1 MYQSNNQHFAIIIGA
16 GGTGSWL
23 ASFLSRF
30 NKNVIMVDGDEVE
43 AKNLARQNF
52 EPNDINKN
60 KALVIAAKHE
70 FELSV
75 NSYLTSTDMLD
86 EIASTQPEK
95 TPIVIGAVDNNNT
108 RLLINEWMD
117 NQDNAIWIDGGNNAV
132 NGQTIIHIKKDGS
145 VVEGYESP
153 MKVEPGLAV
162 SNDDERRPDEISCA
176 EQSESAPQSITAN
189 VMSAT
194 SIFNIITSLMS
205 EKPVLNNHYTFNT
218 ITNSIQS
225 QSKEEE

>member
-1 MYQSNNQHFAIIIGA
+1 MYQANGHYQIIIIGA

-43 AKNLARQNF
+43 PKNLARQNF
-52 EPNDINKN
+52 EPDDIYKN
-60 KALVIAAKHE
+60 KASVVAAKNE
-70 FELSV
+70 FALSV
-75 NSYLTSTDMLD
+75 DEYLTSTEILD
-86 EIASTQPEK
+86 QISDSQKDA

-108 RLLINEWMD
+108 RILINEWME
-117 NQDNAIWIDGGNNAV
+117 QQSNAIWIDGGNNEV

-176 EQSESAPQSITAN
+176 EQSESAPQSIAAN

-205 EKPVLNNHYTFNT
+205 EKPVLNNHYAFNT